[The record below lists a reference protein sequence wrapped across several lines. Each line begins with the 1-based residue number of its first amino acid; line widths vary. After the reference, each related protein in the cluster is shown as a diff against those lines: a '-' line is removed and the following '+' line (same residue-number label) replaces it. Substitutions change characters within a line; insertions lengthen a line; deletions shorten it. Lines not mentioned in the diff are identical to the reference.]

1 MSATFSQY
9 FFPFDHPHTLFAF
22 RTRKCGSMRSTL
34 WTDPNVLC
42 TKDRPN
48 RIESQDSRSIR
59 CCANGCTLASSS
71 LSLSNAHIRD
81 CSYGEH
87 RMHACMPEC
96 ASECA
101 VLCLCFHTIQHIQY
115 YSRALEPIEIEPV
128 ERFVSSLLLLFVRIT
143 LCTYIKRQL
152 QRQNH
157 RWPTRVG
164 NILGSSFP
172 RVVNTTDVV

>member
-71 LSLSNAHIRD
+71 LSLPNAHIRD

-87 RMHACMPEC
+87 RMHACMPVC

-101 VLCLCFHTIQHIQY
+101 VLCCAYAFIPYNT
-115 YSRALEPIEIEPV
+115 
-128 ERFVSSLLLLFVRIT
+128 F
-143 LCTYIKRQL
+143 
-152 QRQNH
+152 
-157 RWPTRVG
+157 
-164 NILGSSFP
+164 
-172 RVVNTTDVV
+172 NTTLGHWNPSKSSRRTFRIVSLTSIRTYYFMYIYKTAAATAKSQVADSCGKYTRQ

>member
-1 MSATFSQY
+1 M
-9 FFPFDHPHTLFAF
+9 
-22 RTRKCGSMRSTL
+22 
-34 WTDPNVLC
+34 LC

-87 RMHACMPEC
+87 RMHACMPVC

-101 VLCLCFHTIQHIQY
+101 VLCCAVLMLSYHTTHTILLSGTGTHRN
-115 YSRALEPIEIEPV
+115 RAV